1 MSTLIEIVNSKYG
14 DYKGNVSI
22 DFQDQFF
29 TRLKSLGFPKGV
41 IVGTGFSFGE
51 IKGECSLDTVSFY
64 VLIAS
69 PEYGSTMQDVID
81 SIPDKGIKV
90 QKVKQAIPVSEL
102 GKFIKRFNCCGIYK
116 DIKGISQLDFDIQQ

>member
-41 IVGTGFSFGE
+41 IVGTGFEFGDR
-51 IKGECSLDTVSFY
+51 KSV
-64 VLIAS
+64 V
-69 PEYGSTMQDVID
+69 
-81 SIPDKGIKV
+81 
-90 QKVKQAIPVSEL
+90 
-102 GKFIKRFNCCGIYK
+102 
-116 DIKGISQLDFDIQQ
+116 

>member
-41 IVGTGFSFGE
+41 IVGTGFEFGE
-51 IKGECSLDTVSFY
+51 IKGECSLDRKFLCFNRKS
-64 VLIAS
+64 
-69 PEYGSTMQDVID
+69 
-81 SIPDKGIKV
+81 GIWKYNARCYR
-90 QKVKQAIPVSEL
+90 QYS
-102 GKFIKRFNCCGIYK
+102 R
-116 DIKGISQLDFDIQQ
+116 